1 MIPRV
6 RVSGCETSLAAS
18 TTRRALGRTHGSE
31 GGSSRIPQ
39 MDRLAGDLWA
49 LFSKRSQILAQQDA
63 GSYCFH
69 PLHSPRPSITYFRK
83 LLIELLNL
91 ARPAACASIHLGNPG
106 QYPFAAHRRRRAP
119 AP

>member
-49 LFSKRSQILAQQDA
+49 LFSKRTQILAQQDA

-69 PLHSPRPSITYFRK
+69 PLHSPRPSITYLRK
-83 LLIELLNL
+83 LLIELPNWRARQHARRSIWGIRVYGADGCL
-91 ARPAACASIHLGNPG
+91 ASLTGHL
-106 QYPFAAHRRRRAP
+106 
-119 AP
+119 